1 MSTPKKE
8 TDEHS
13 VIPSSGLSVHS
24 VIPRSEPEAS
34 DEGSALSA
42 SGWRRN
48 EVSHLTS
55 KLPWSN
61 NE

>member
-13 VIPSSGLSVHS
+13 VIPS
-24 VIPRSEPEAS
+24 SEPEAS